1 MQHTPP
7 PAPLYQRV
15 FGVIYQRIRLGDY
28 PAGEALPTEDRLVA
42 EFSVSKATIRKA
54 VDELIARGLV
64 FRRQGKGTFV
74 YGDAEEKIGSVFRG
88 SLLDLISGTP
98 RMPLHDVGVEIG
110 SSSRLGPRDPRH
122 RPGDRQR
129 RLEPAY
135 RRRHGVRRPRP
146 IIWPR
151 RSSTSHGIPR
161 LRTDGLLAVLHS
173 DGVAMEGAEQRVSAQ
188 SADTEV
194 ARHLETEL
202 GAPVLFSQRILSSAD
217 GPIDVLHS
225 WYRGDLYEWRSR
237 LDIRSDGG
245 VVMVPEEATPCT
257 PDNAGTR
264 ESALFSRLLER
275 VCGLDA
281 AFSGDFDDV
290 FDGPVPGVR
299 IRGVKEI

>member
-1 MQHTPP
+1 MMQHTPP

-15 FGVIYQRIRLGDY
+15 FGVIYQRIRLGEY

-110 SSSRLGPRDPRH
+110 VRFPTPVRAALGTDRETGNVIWNRRTVGGTVFVYSTHYLAPQIEHFARD
-122 RPGDRQR
+122 
-129 RLEPAY
+129 
-135 RRRHGVRRPRP
+135 
-146 IIWPR
+146 
-151 RSSTSHGIPR
+151 PR

-188 SADTEV
+188 LADTEV
-194 ARHLETEL
+194 ARQLETEL
-202 GAPVLFSQRILSSAD
+202 GAPVLFSQRILSSAE

-245 VVMVPEEATPCT
+245 VVMTPEE
-257 PDNAGTR
+257 
-264 ESALFSRLLER
+264 S
-275 VCGLDA
+275 
-281 AFSGDFDDV
+281 
-290 FDGPVPGVR
+290 
-299 IRGVKEI
+299 